1 MQNLQNIN
9 ILIWFLE
16 KYSEELEKNYKNE
29 FNYVFLIFSFALISV
44 PIILLVT
51 VISNFI
57 TVVSVVFAFSLLILF
72 LCLKLKNEIKMRNF
86 YKLSLRNVIIKSSR
100 IYGDSDFLNN
110 RHLQE
115 MLFSSTSKAEFILS
129 KF

>member
-1 MQNLQNIN
+1 MKNLQNIN

-16 KYSEELEKNYKNE
+16 KYSEELEKIYKNE
-29 FNYVFLIFSFALISV
+29 FNYLFLIFSFALISV
-44 PIILLVT
+44 PVILLAIP
-51 VISNFI
+51 ISNLI
-57 TVVSVVFAFSLLILF
+57 TIVSIVFAFSLLILF
-72 LCLKLKNEIKMRNF
+72 FHLKLKNEIKMRNF

-100 IYGDSDFLNN
+100 IYNDVDFLNN

-115 MLFSSTSKAEFILS
+115 MFFSSTSKAEFILS